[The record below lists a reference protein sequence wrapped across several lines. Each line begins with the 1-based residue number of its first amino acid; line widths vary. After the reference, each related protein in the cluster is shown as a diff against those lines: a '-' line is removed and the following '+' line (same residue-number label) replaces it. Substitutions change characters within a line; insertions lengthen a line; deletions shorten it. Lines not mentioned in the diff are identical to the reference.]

1 MAAKLHVITGATGLL
16 GSHIAEQLA
25 LQGEK
30 VRALVRSSSDVEFLK
45 RLGVELAVGD
55 LDDAESVRAAVTGAD
70 IVYHCASRV
79 GDFGTW
85 KMFQAEIAQA
95 TRNVMETCRATG
107 VVRVLHVSSVAVYGH
122 RPRIP
127 PGGLTEE
134 QPVRQGF
141 RFGDHYGR
149 AKVEAEQLALAIL
162 PEVTIVRPTWVFG
175 PRDRHGLTRL
185 LQALRGR
192 WVSLLG
198 SGDNFLNIVHAIDV
212 AAGAILA
219 ANHPRARGQI
229 YNLCSEGEVTQ
240 RQFLD
245 TLSDAAGLPRVTRRV
260 SFRLAYFGG
269 FVGEVIA
276 RILRLQ
282 RAPYISRYA
291 VARLGRP
298 AAYRIDKARNQLG
311 WYPKVKVLEAL
322 RQMPESQGSGI
333 RNQETACCQLLT
345 EIPLMLFGYSGKF
358 AIIYFD
364 REVSR
369 GYTFYA
375 VFCAEPRCPGWL
387 IASAPE
393 SGELRW
399 EKRLA
404 GPWLYPCRAV
414 LSATCCTSPKRCPR
428 CPCSAV

>member
-1 MAAKLHVITGATGLL
+1 VSGKLNVITGATGLI
-16 GSHIAEQLA
+16 GSHIAEQLVA
-25 LQGEK
+25 RGTR
-30 VRALVRSSSDVEFLK
+30 VRALVRPSSDITFL
-45 RLGVELAVGD
+45 RQLGVELTVGD
-55 LDDAESVRAAVTGAD
+55 LADADSLRAAFTGAD
-70 IVYHCASRV
+70 CVYHCASRV

-85 KMFQAEIAQA
+85 KMFQAEVVEA
-95 TRNVMETCRATG
+95 TRNVMEACRATQVG
-107 VVRVLHVSSVAVYGH
+107 RVLHVSSVAVYGH

-149 AKVEAEQLALAIL
+149 AKVQAERLARAIC

-198 SGDNFLNIVHAIDV
+198 SGDNFLNIVHATDV
-212 AAGAILA
+212 AGGAILA
-219 ANHPRARGQI
+219 ANLSQALGQT

-245 TLSDAAGLPRVTRRV
+245 ALCDVAGLPRVTRRV

-276 RILRLQ
+276 RILRFQ
-282 RAPYISRYA
+282 RAPFISRYA

-298 AAYRIDKARNQLG
+298 ACFRIDKARNQLG
-311 WYPKVKVLEAL
+311 WYPKVKVLEGL
-322 RQMPESQGSGI
+322 RQALMGLDGSF
-333 RNQETACCQLLT
+333 R
-345 EIPLMLFGYSGKF
+345 
-358 AIIYFD
+358 
-364 REVSR
+364 
-369 GYTFYA
+369 
-375 VFCAEPRCPGWL
+375 
-387 IASAPE
+387 
-393 SGELRW
+393 
-399 EKRLA
+399 
-404 GPWLYPCRAV
+404 
-414 LSATCCTSPKRCPR
+414 
-428 CPCSAV
+428 